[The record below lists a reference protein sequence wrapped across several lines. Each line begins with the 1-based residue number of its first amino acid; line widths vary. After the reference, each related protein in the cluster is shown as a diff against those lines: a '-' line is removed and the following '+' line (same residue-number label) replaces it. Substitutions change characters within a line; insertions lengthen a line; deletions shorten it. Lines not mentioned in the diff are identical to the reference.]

1 MVGMP
6 SFCTHFRARALA
18 SAVSTLRRPMQSEA
32 DGHRSYLGPTL
43 AEPHLAHQQCLPRQI
58 NKASWLVVLT
68 APYSKDP
75 ASDRQMESIRPEPW
89 SWEAMTVPK
98 YSLY

>member
-6 SFCTHFRARALA
+6 SFCTPFRARALA
-18 SAVSTLRRPMQSEA
+18 SAVSTLRRAMQSEA

-68 APYSKDP
+68 APYSKD
-75 ASDRQMESIRPEPW
+75 SSIRQTNGKHQARALELGGHDSP
-89 SWEAMTVPK
+89 
-98 YSLY
+98 